1 MFRAW
6 VNFIMDLTS
15 EFYPAVVAERSKAL
29 CNITQLKS
37 ATVAEQSKSS
47 SFKFKLKESLNSDQ
61 KVMNGVFHMGIQ
73 CHLYETEQD
82 LKSVI

>member
-29 CNITQLKS
+29 CKALK
-37 ATVAEQSKSS
+37 KSEVVES
-47 SFKFKLKESLNSDQ
+47 SRIKYLN
-61 KVMNGVFHMGIQ
+61 KI
-73 CHLYETEQD
+73 
-82 LKSVI
+82 